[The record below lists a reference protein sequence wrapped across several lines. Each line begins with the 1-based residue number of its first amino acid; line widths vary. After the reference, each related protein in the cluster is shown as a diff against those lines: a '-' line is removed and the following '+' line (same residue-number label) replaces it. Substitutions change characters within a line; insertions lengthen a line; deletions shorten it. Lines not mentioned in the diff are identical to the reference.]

1 VDFSLSAESRELT
14 EAVGGFARR
23 ELSQD
28 LAKREYNS
36 WGTRPWPQPAPAGRT
51 ALTDWA
57 AAAPV
62 ARTTSGSISVA
73 RPSRVTLIDRHGVAL
88 HAFTVRGSAVAS
100 GAP

>member
-1 VDFSLSAESRELT
+1 MDFSLSAKSRELT

-28 LAKREYNS
+28 LAKRECNW
-36 WGTRPWPQPAPAGRT
+36 WGTRPWPQPALAGRT
-51 ALTDWA
+51 AQAGWA
-57 AAAPV
+57 AAAV

-73 RPSRVTLIDRHGVAL
+73 RPSRVTLIDRHGVTL
-88 HAFTVRGSAVAS
+88 RAFTVSGTAVAS